1 MKVSKRQLQVSEL
14 IKRNF
19 GIVLQQ
25 EGPLLF
31 GETFVTVTQV
41 VMSPDLGIAKIYVS
55 VYNALDKQ
63 AVIIIM
69 NENKTQLR
77 QDLAFRIRK
86 HIRRIPEVDF
96 YIDETL
102 DEMERLNS
110 LFDKLHDENQM

>member
-55 VYNALDKQ
+55 VYNGLDKQ
-63 AVIIIM
+63 AVSSIM